1 MNNSITANLK
11 LSFIKLGV
19 LPFLLI
25 LAIVVFSILS
35 SNFLTVD
42 NFTNVARQSTYLVII
57 SIGQMFTLLT
67 GGFDLSVGSIMA
79 ISSVTT
85 AMTIVFFTTI
95 FPDSVY
101 LVILVG
107 LMSGILVGILVG
119 AINGLGVSLFDVSPF
134 IMTMGVSSTVFGIA
148 LYLTGGVPISDLPDE
163 FSDFFGYGTLFDVPI
178 PVLITLFI
186 AFTMYILVSHTI
198 YGRYV
203 YATGGNIKAAK
214 LSGISTKKYLFMA
227 YIICAILAAV
237 AGLLLTARIG
247 SGEAN
252 LGASFPL
259 ESIAA
264 CIIAGV
270 SLRGGIGNVQSVV
283 LGAFFIILMQ
293 NGMNLAQIESYLQ
306 IVVIGILLIVA
317 VLADKLREK
326 LLDSTKI

>member
-1 MNNSITANLK
+1 MNNSITGNLK
-11 LSFIKLGV
+11 LFFIKLGV

-25 LAIVVFSILS
+25 LAIVIFSVLS
-35 SNFLTVD
+35 SNFLTVE
-42 NFTNVARQSTYLVII
+42 NFTNVARQSTYLVIVA
-57 SIGQMFTLLT
+57 IGQMFALLT

-85 AMTIVFFTTI
+85 AMAIVFFTTI

-101 LVILVG
+101 FVIFLG

-163 FSDFFGYGTLFDVPI
+163 FSDFFGYGTLFGVPI

-186 AFTMYILVSHTI
+186 AFNMYILVSHTI
-198 YGRYV
+198 YGRYF
-203 YATGGNIKAAK
+203 Y
-214 LSGISTKKYLFMA
+214 GISTKKYLFMA

-252 LGASFPL
+252 LGSSFPL

-317 VLADKLREK
+317 VLADKLRER
-326 LLDSTKI
+326 LLDRTKI